1 MSADDF
7 ALRSAVHDL
16 YSSHSSWLRGWL
28 RKRLDNH
35 SDAADLVQDT
45 FVRVIKARQ
54 ATEIR
59 QPRQYLSTVAK
70 GLVIDLFRRR
80 ALEHSYLEALAALP
94 EDAYPSQETQAIV
107 LETLMEIDRMLG
119 SLGDKVRQTFIL
131 SQFEGLSYPK
141 IAERQGISLRTVN
154 NHMAKAIEHCCLIRM
169 GLL

>member
-1 MSADDF
+1 MSADDL
-7 ALRSAVHDL
+7 ALRCATQDL
-16 YSSHSSWLRGWL
+16 YSSHSGWLLGWL
-28 RKRLDNH
+28 RRRLQCH

-45 FVRVIKARQ
+45 FVRVIKGRRALD
-54 ATEIR
+54 IR
-59 QPRQYLSTVAK
+59 EPRQYLSTVAK

-80 ALEHSYLEALAALP
+80 ALEQSYLQALAALP
-94 EDAYPSQETQAIV
+94 VDEYPSEETQAII
-107 LETLMEIDRMLG
+107 LETLMEVDRMLD

-131 SQFEGLSYPK
+131 SQFEGLSYPR

>member
-28 RKRLDNH
+28 RKRLDSH

-107 LETLMEIDRMLG
+107 LETLMEIDRMLD

>member
-1 MSADDF
+1 MSADDS
-7 ALRSAVHDL
+7 ALRSAAHQL
-16 YSSHSSWLRGWL
+16 YSTHSAWLRGWL
-28 RKRLDNH
+28 RQRLGCS

-54 ATEIR
+54 ALDIR

-70 GLVIDLFRRR
+70 GLMIDLFRRR
-80 ALEHSYLEALAALP
+80 ALEQSYLEALAALP
-94 EDAYPSQETQAIV
+94 VEVYPSQETRAIV
-107 LETLMEIDRMLG
+107 LETLMEIDRMLD

-141 IAERQGISLRTVN
+141 IAERLGISLRTVN
-154 NHMAKAIEHCCLIRM
+154 NHMAKAMEQCCLMRL